1 MNRLFIYFL
10 SLALTAVSVSCKHDT
25 DKIRPDGPG
34 NTQPETP
41 PTIPLEEAVTP
52 VGTPEGS
59 IITATI
65 GPAGGTVAS
74 EDQRIRVVIPAG
86 ALTSP
91 QTISVQPV
99 TNTCP
104 SGTGQAFRLT
114 PHGLTFAKPA
124 TIAFHYDEDDVQ
136 GTAQEALRIAY
147 QTDNGSWKSPNRR
160 SLDTNARM
168 LSVQTT
174 HFSDWTFFKNIKV
187 IPVSAVVE
195 PGGSVDLKVY
205 QHVEEPE
212 TTKDGELVVPKVPP
226 LIKEKYIKKWA
237 VSSEGTLA
245 HEQVRATYYAP
256 SKIPAKNPVAVTVFL
271 NLKVTIDGLVYNDV
285 RLVSNIL
292 VAPEGI
298 SVQIDGGDWKTY
310 AGGIGVHPET
320 SILLGANGDEKCGLA
335 FPGMK
340 PGAFRWTLGTEV
352 VFNLHKG
359 HIIYQHVYAEGKKP
373 VVSGGSLKVIS
384 IDPDWVV
391 GTFTVN
397 PAGWIQPNNPY
408 NPIGTASVKG
418 VFRLRRVK

>member
-10 SLALTAVSVSCKHDT
+10 SLALTAVSCKHDT

-34 NTQPETP
+34 NTQPEP
-41 PTIPLEEAVTP
+41 PPSIPLEEAVTP
-52 VGTPEGS
+52 VGTPEGN

-86 ALTSP
+86 ALSSP
-91 QTISVQPV
+91 QTISVQPL

-124 TIAFHYDEDDVQ
+124 TIAFHYDENDLQ

-147 QTDNGSWKSPNRR
+147 QADNGSWKSPGRR
-160 SLDTNARM
+160 SLDTTARL

-174 HFSDWTFFKNIKV
+174 HFSDWTFFKNITME
-187 IPVSAVVE
+187 PVSAVVE
-195 PGGSVDLKVY
+195 PGGTIDLKVY

-212 TTKDGELVVPKVPP
+212 TGGDDELTVPKVPA
-226 LIKEKYIKKWA
+226 LIKAKYIKKWA

-245 HEQVRATYYAP
+245 HEQVRASYYAP
-256 SKIPAKNPVAVTVFL
+256 SKIPAKNPVTVTVFL
-271 NLKVTIDGLVYNDV
+271 NLKVTIDGLVYNDL
-285 RLVSNIL
+285 RLVSSIL

-298 SVQIDGGDWKTY
+298 SVQIDGGEWKTY
-310 AGGIGVHPET
+310 TGGIGVDPGT
-320 SILLGANGDEKCGLA
+320 SIMLGNNGDEKCGLA
-335 FPGMK
+335 FPGTK
-340 PGAFRWTLGTEV
+340 PGTFRWTLGTEV

-359 HIIYQHVYAEGKKP
+359 YIIYQHVYAEDKKP

-384 IDPDWVV
+384 IDANWVT
-391 GTFTVN
+391 GTFDVN
-397 PAGWIQPNNPY
+397 PSGWIQPNNPY
-408 NPIGTASVKG
+408 NPIGRASIKG
-418 VFRLRRVK
+418 VFRLRRVN